1 MPPSW
6 TWIQKTFKRL
16 DTTETLEMGKAWQ
29 GKLEYFGIY
38 LLTIGLQIC
47 EFAASWGSRQSVE
60 KSELCALLW
69 FLEFTLSEQD
79 WKVSAPFP
87 DKCIINVYTVQK
99 TSSVFVLVHCLK
111 LLELPAEFGLKDL
124 NDCCSFFHWQRVET
138 CELATSLRRA
148 CEWKARDEQQILGM
162 HSSLNEV
169 LQKETPGTC
178 ATNVFCSGNLSQFWW
193 IFLEHP
199 EASGPRRAPSCP

>member
-1 MPPSW
+1 MYNKCLHCS
-6 TWIQKTFKRL
+6 KN
-16 DTTETLEMGKAWQ
+16 
-29 GKLEYFGIY
+29 
-38 LLTIGLQIC
+38 
-47 EFAASWGSRQSVE
+47 
-60 KSELCALLW
+60 
-69 FLEFTLSEQD
+69 FT
-79 WKVSAPFP
+79 
-87 DKCIINVYTVQK
+87 
-99 TSSVFVLVHCLK
+99 SVFVLVHCLK

-162 HSSLNEV
+162 HSSLDEV

-178 ATNVFCSGNLSQFWW
+178 AMNVFCSGNLSQFWW

-199 EASGPRRAPSCP
+199 EASGPRRAPSCPEAILHRFFHDKSTWIIGRPVQKAVDTQEAG

>member
-1 MPPSW
+1 MYNKCLHCS
-6 TWIQKTFKRL
+6 KN
-16 DTTETLEMGKAWQ
+16 
-29 GKLEYFGIY
+29 
-38 LLTIGLQIC
+38 
-47 EFAASWGSRQSVE
+47 
-60 KSELCALLW
+60 
-69 FLEFTLSEQD
+69 FT
-79 WKVSAPFP
+79 
-87 DKCIINVYTVQK
+87 
-99 TSSVFVLVHCLK
+99 SVFVLVHCLK

-199 EASGPRRAPSCP
+199 EASGPRRAPSCPEAILHRFFHDKSTWIIGRPVQKAVETQEAG